1 MNDFFT
7 FNLLIFAP
15 FYDWTCERHQLVSE
29 LLQDLAGFQVLPGGK
44 KKEKGDSL
52 SAPGWQQ
59 SSTGSQRQLPL
70 IYPATPPVSGVG
82 GEVPGASENPSRI
95 TTIARSGQRIAVKR
109 RLRR

>member
-1 MNDFFT
+1 MIGRVRGTSLSLSFFKISRDFRS
-7 FNLLIFAP
+7 
-15 FYDWTCERHQLVSE
+15 YQE
-29 LLQDLAGFQVLPGGK
+29 GK

-95 TTIARSGQRIAVKR
+95 TTIARPGQQIAVKR